1 MRRAYGPPRC
11 RFVGSAAKGVSS
23 GYDFRRN
30 ALGPANDAAVS
41 RSLLLFA
48 AAEVPERKSLVT
60 QYAPNPPQQSTE
72 RPSNGLGT
80 AGFVLGLIG
89 LLFSFIPVIGMIAW
103 PLVILGVIFSA
114 IGISKANK
122 GRATNKGLAIAG
134 LVVSVVGLAM
144 CILWVAVLGKA
155 ANDIDEEANREAVI
169 VYEVSGDA
177 TNVNVTYTTFGD
189 SMTSNQETAATLPW
203 TKEMK
208 TKGLVKEGQLI
219 VTTGETGGTVTC
231 KVTVDG
237 KEVKTATATGVL
249 AIATCDS
256 F

>member
-1 MRRAYGPPRC
+1 M
-11 RFVGSAAKGVSS
+11 
-23 GYDFRRN
+23 
-30 ALGPANDAAVS
+30 
-41 RSLLLFA
+41 
-48 AAEVPERKSLVT
+48 T
-60 QYAPNPPQQSTE
+60 QYAPNPPQQSNTQ
-72 RPSNGLGT
+72 PSNGLGT
-80 AGFVLGLIG
+80 TGFVLGLIG
-89 LLFSFIPVIGMIAW
+89 LLFSFIPVIGVIAW
-103 PLVILGVIFSA
+103 PLVILGIIFSA
-114 IGISKANK
+114 IGISKASK

-134 LVVSVVGLAM
+134 LVVSIIGIVM
-144 CILWVAVLGKA
+144 CVLWAAVLGKA

-177 TNVNVTYTTFGD
+177 TNVDVTYTTFGD
-189 SMTSNQETAATLPW
+189 SMTSNQEKAATLPW
-203 TKEMK
+203 SKEIK

-237 KEVKTATATGVL
+237 TEVKTATATGTF